1 MQLFSVLQVKVLMTV
16 GVPSDLQG
24 SWNLLPIPR
33 VDAPAEPCLSLQGC
47 LTLQRQDAGQTSPL
61 EAGGRQSSVQP
72 STMQNALRAQD
83 KVPPASHA
91 CDHEQIQHPPGCPH
105 TMESK
110 VKCPVQ

>member
-47 LTLQRQDAGQTSPL
+47 L
-61 EAGGRQSSVQP
+61 
-72 STMQNALRAQD
+72 ALFA
-83 KVPPASHA
+83 VIESILVAVW
-91 CDHEQIQHPPGCPH
+91 QIKFIKLISCLLLLLG
-105 TMESK
+105 
-110 VKCPVQ
+110 